1 VTVNFIDGVLDEE
14 STTPGF
20 ALEGITLGHRAGAQK
35 LGASLYELPPGQA
48 ICPYH
53 WHAANE
59 ELLVV
64 LEGPV
69 ELRDREGWRTVPTGE
84 VVAFPRGEAGAHQVR
99 NAPDAT
105 KPVRVIVF
113 SEKRYPEIP
122 VYPDSEKLGVREAPP
137 GSPGIRLNFRTA
149 DAVDY
154 WDGERPPEGA

>member
-14 STTPGF
+14 ATTPGF
-20 ALEGITLGHRAGAQK
+20 ALRGITLGHRAGAEK

-59 ELLVV
+59 ELMVV
-64 LEGPV
+64 LDGPV

-84 VVAFPRGEAGAHQVR
+84 VVAFPRGEDGAHQVR
-99 NAPDAT
+99 NAAAASTPA
-105 KPVRVIVF
+105 RVIVF
-113 SEKRYPEIP
+113 SEKRLPEM
-122 VYPDSEKLGVREAPP
+122 VAYPDSEKLRVREGSP
-137 GSPGIRLNFRTA
+137 GSPGIGLNFRIA

-154 WDGERPPEGA
+154 WDGERPPEDP